1 MNRTEEKT
9 IFWQTHMDNWKQSGL
24 SRREYCRRNGLSPS
38 SFSSGSKGL
47 SAKAKEPIDFIA
59 VNNPFHEEKRSINSA
74 NSILQLLL
82 PNGVR
87 LGLGEQANA
96 QLIQQVLSFAGS
108 L

>member
-1 MNRTEEKT
+1 MKL
-9 IFWQTHMDNWKQSGL
+9 IKDKASFWQTHLDNWKQSGL

-38 SFSSGSKGL
+38 SFSSGCKGL
-47 SAKAKEPIDFIA
+47 SVKAKEPIDFIA
-59 VNNPFHEEKRSINSA
+59 VNNPLHEEKRSINSA
-74 NSILQLLL
+74 NSILKLLL

-96 QLIQQVLSFAGS
+96 ELIQQVLSFAGS